1 MNEDRTGAA
10 ALGRRIRSL
19 RGRMSQD
26 TLSRRI
32 GFHRTRISKAENG
45 ELPSADLCAA
55 LDDYWRT
62 GGEIAAWQ
70 ARLEAARDGDG
81 DGAAGTDRR
90 QVFEFSAAGLIAA
103 DTYRRRA
110 RRNPDVLTLT
120 ELDDEL
126 DGHAAVFT
134 TTPHSILA
142 PRVYRTWQ
150 SAERLLDAGAKTRAQ
165 AKLTQ
170 IAGYSAYMLS
180 RLAFNL
186 GDQAASRRFVTQAG
200 DHSDQIDDPV
210 LTASMAAMSST
221 LAFYGHQYAE
231 AVEAACRAPD
241 HPYTRA
247 RLAAYEARAL
257 AALGDPAGTRE
268 ALERMRRAVIDV
280 PARPGSSP
288 FGPATA
294 ESFTAGV
301 LARLGAGDEAEPI
314 ARGAVD
320 AFERG
325 RAVGF
330 EDHGHAVMVLATA
343 LVRRPRPDTAEA
355 ARLGMR
361 ALAIL
366 AASPTQTLI
375 SRAGRL
381 AADLAGQAP
390 LPEVVD
396 FRERLNAV
404 TRPALMDG

>member
-1 MNEDRTGAA
+1 MDEDETGAA
-10 ALGRRIRSL
+10 ALGRRIRTR

-45 ELPSADLCAA
+45 DLPSADLCAA
-55 LDDYWRT
+55 LDDYWQT
-62 GGEIAAWQ
+62 GGELVAWQ
-70 ARLEAARDGDG
+70 ARLEAAPDGDG
-81 DGAAGTDRR
+81 EAGTDRR

-103 DTYRRRA
+103 DTYRRRT
-110 RRNPDVLTLT
+110 RLNPDALTLA
-120 ELDDEL
+120 ELGDAV

-134 TTPHSILA
+134 TTPHAILA

-200 DHSDQIDDPV
+200 DHADQIDDPV
-210 LTASMAAMSST
+210 LAASMAAMSST
-221 LAFYGHQYAE
+221 LAFYGNQYAE
-231 AVEAACRAPD
+231 AAEIARRAPD

-257 AALGDPAGTRE
+257 AALGDPIGTRE
-268 ALERMRRAVIDV
+268 ALDRMRRAVIDV

-301 LARLGAGDEAEPI
+301 LARLGAGDEAEPT
-314 ARGAVD
+314 ARAAVD
-320 AFERG
+320 AFDRG

-330 EDHGHAVMVLATA
+330 EDHGHAVMVLATT
-343 LVRRPRPDTAEA
+343 LVRRERPEAVEA

-366 AASPTQTLI
+366 AASPTHTLI

-381 AADLAGQAP
+381 ATDLAGHGS

-396 FRERLNAV
+396 FRERLTAV
-404 TRPALMDG
+404 SRPALMDR

>member
-1 MNEDRTGAA
+1 
-10 ALGRRIRSL
+10 
-19 RGRMSQD
+19 MSQD

-70 ARLEAARDGDG
+70 ARLEAARGG
-81 DGAAGTDRR
+81 NAVAGTDRR
-90 QVFEFSAAGLIAA
+90 QVVFEFSAAGLIAA

-110 RRNPDVLTLT
+110 RRDPDALTLT
-120 ELDDEL
+120 ELGDEV

-134 TTPHSILA
+134 TTPHAILA

-186 GDQAASRRFVTQAG
+186 GDQAASRRFITQAG

-210 LTASMAAMSST
+210 LAASMAAMSST

-231 AVEAACRAPD
+231 AVESARRAPD

-257 AALGDPAGTRE
+257 AALGDSGGTRE
-268 ALERMRRAVIDV
+268 ALDRMRRAVIDV

-301 LARLGAGDEAEPI
+301 LARLGAGDEVEPI
-314 ARGAVD
+314 ARAAVD
-320 AFERG
+320 AFDRG

-343 LVRRPRPDTAEA
+343 LVRRPRPDAAEA

-366 AASPTQTLI
+366 AASPTHTLF

-381 AADLAGQAP
+381 AADLAGHAP

-396 FRERLNAV
+396 FRERLTAV
-404 TRPALMDG
+404 TRPGLMDG